1 MLEEWGL
8 LLKTNYRGNKIQ
20 WQSFRGERAETSGQ
34 GCYADAADFIELQR
48 AISQAHAETLKLFAE
63 FIVYVGERG
72 VLFRESHF
80 FIREELRIYRKTKG
94 MVIIEAERQ
103 IEFP

>member
-1 MLEEWGL
+1 M
-8 LLKTNYRGNKIQ
+8 
-20 WQSFRGERAETSGQ
+20 
-34 GCYADAADFIELQR
+34 
-48 AISQAHAETLKLFAE
+48 
-63 FIVYVGERG
+63 
-72 VLFRESHF
+72 LFRESHF